1 MNRNHGLGK
10 INSRIRLCMII
21 SIEPS
26 DIAFQKKDEMNE
38 KTPNNYLDLVE
49 ESILLWLILE
59 KNLRI
64 SLL

>member
-1 MNRNHGLGK
+1 
-10 INSRIRLCMII
+10 MII

-38 KTPNNYLDLVE
+38 KTHNNYLNLVE
-49 ESILLWLILE
+49 ESILFWLILE

-64 SLL
+64 SSL